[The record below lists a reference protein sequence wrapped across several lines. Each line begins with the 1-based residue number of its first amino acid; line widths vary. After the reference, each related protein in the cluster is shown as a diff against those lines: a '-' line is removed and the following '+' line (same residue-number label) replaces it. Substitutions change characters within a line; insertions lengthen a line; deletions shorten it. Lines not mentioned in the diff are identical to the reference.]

1 MREHPWSCS
10 RVQHERSRTGPASR
24 LTHMASRCPKD
35 DELLPSWLLRTRE
48 ANHSTPDGIRCLA
61 GAATFHGI
69 FTLGYWG
76 RYPWGLQ
83 VHVRNQSCSTS
94 GLLSERQSFG
104 GNAEQR
110 SKAKHVLSTIR
121 SDGHLC
127 GHTRRHVELHNTC
140 SRIGKEGAAPS
151 WRISSWGRTTLV
163 ISKSDSR

>member
-1 MREHPWSCS
+1 MCS
-10 RVQHERSRTGPASR
+10 MNARVLAPPAGSRTWPPAVQKTMSSS
-24 LTHMASRCPKD
+24 L
-35 DELLPSWLLRTRE
+35 
-48 ANHSTPDGIRCLA
+48 
-61 GAATFHGI
+61 
-69 FTLGYWG
+69 LGYCGPERQITLPQTVSVFSRSCHVPRNLHFGELG
-76 RYPWGLQ
+76 RCPWGLQ

-121 SDGHLC
+121 SDGHHC

-151 WRISSWGRTTLV
+151 WSISSWGRTTLV